1 MSVFTVVEPEKLRG
15 EAVVAAIGNFDG
27 VHPGHRA
34 IFEKMNVLAIET
46 GCRPLV
52 ITFSD
57 NPKYQKPGHGHILQD
72 SEQEAAMR
80 DAGVTAVLKLDFP
93 TYREY
98 TAEKFVNE
106 VLTNVLDCR
115 AVLVGE
121 GFRFGKDRGGDTAL
135 LKQLLEKDGRKCVVL
150 PLLKRDG
157 ETLSSTRIRECLS
170 AGNVEKAAELLGREV
185 SYTLPVSEGRK
196 LGRTLGFPTA
206 NQVFPDGVQLPK
218 FGVYASEVVVDGTV
232 CQAITDLGVKP
243 TVGTDKPL
251 METHLFGFSGDLYGK
266 EIRVVLKH
274 FLRSEKKFESFG
286 QLKEQIAKDI
296 EERKKL

>member
-34 IFEKMNVLAIET
+34 IFEKMNALAIET

-135 LKQLLEKDGRKCVVL
+135 LKQLLEQDGRKCVVL

-185 SYTLPVSEGRK
+185 SYSLPVEEGRK

-218 FGVYASEVVVDGTV
+218 FGVYASEVVVCGV
-232 CQAITDLGVKP
+232 RYQAITDLGVKP

-274 FLRSEKKFESFG
+274 FLRSEKKFESVG
-286 QLKEQIAKDI
+286 QLKEQIAEDI

>member
-34 IFEKMNVLAIET
+34 IFEKMNALAIET

-57 NPKYQKPGHGHILQD
+57 NPKYQKPGHGHILQG
-72 SEQEAAMR
+72 SEQEKAMR

-135 LKQLLEKDGRKCVVL
+135 LKQLLEQDGRKCVVL

-185 SYTLPVSEGRK
+185 SYTLPVTEGRK

-218 FGVYASEVVVDGTV
+218 FGVYASEVSVGGV
-232 CQAITDLGVKP
+232 CYQAITDLGVKP

-274 FLRSEKKFESFG
+274 FLRSEKKFESVG
-286 QLKEQIAKDI
+286 ELQKQIAEDI